1 MSYIEQFDGLVRLQ
15 DYDSRMRNVRTM
27 AVFTDG
33 IVICSVGVSGVW
45 LINEALLPGFGVLGR
60 LLLTVIRPGQQV
72 VHRRRQEA
80 IRKRATSLGLGGT
93 AAAFAST
100 QHRAVAIRFADV
112 TAITLRSTNKGRLLT
127 VQTTP
132 ARGLKEPAFPYLTD
146 LPADRIRDVLGPLAG
161 DRLTVSAAN

>member
-72 VHRRRQEA
+72 VHRRRQA
-80 IRKRATSLGLGGT
+80 AHRADNSSQRPQGTGLPVPDRPACGPDPRRARTARRRPADGVGSQLTVLLGG
-93 AAAFAST
+93 
-100 QHRAVAIRFADV
+100 VPAI
-112 TAITLRSTNKGRLLT
+112 SGNECGR
-127 VQTTP
+127 VR
-132 ARGLKEPAFPYLTD
+132 RGM
-146 LPADRIRDVLGPLAG
+146 RLGPV
-161 DRLTVSAAN
+161 R